1 MAKKKPSKKNV
12 RPAPVVAMPG
22 PDRLERDI
30 EAGSVPAPYVPA
42 PVVVPPVVAAPG
54 PVPGIR
60 GFDVPPTMITPTP
73 VKKPEDKPGSGSGS
87 GGDNRQAEIEAL
99 ADRARGYSGD
109 TATADYIRR
118 LIANQGDG
126 SGTPQQRIDALNRLI
141 KEGKARNLALRGG
154 EEVYASLSDPVNVT
168 GSAVDAGAWASQIEA
183 LALEA
188 AGLSGDPAT
197 AAYIRLLVAN
207 SGSGAGTVEE
217 RIAALKRLIE
227 EGKAR
232 LAAGGNNGNDGK
244 GNGNSGNSGSDGSG
258 SGKTTW
264 EPAKDAKN
272 TIKAVLATYGLGGLA
287 DYLYDLYA
295 AQKVDINRPDA
306 LLFALRDQDIYK
318 KRFAA
323 NALRTAPN
331 RKGGQLFELDPAS
344 YIGLENAYRQLMRSN
359 NLPTDLFDETKDFT
373 DLIAGDVSPQELQD
387 RIQNGFRAVE
397 DADPEVKRQMQQL
410 YGVDEAGLA
419 AYFLNPERAAPIL
432 VRRAKAAKVAAR
444 AKEQAGMQLGQL
456 TAEEIITRGVSQEEA
471 ETAFTQLGLMK
482 GLYTEMTGEET
493 LTEQQKL
500 GAVFGYDVTATK
512 RLTQRQATRK
522 APFQGGG
529 SFARTTGKTS
539 GVTETGLGVAE

>member
-22 PDRLERDI
+22 SDRLERDI
-30 EAGSVPAPYVPA
+30 EAGSVPAPYVPVPA
-42 PVVVPPVVAAPG
+42 PVKGPLVEIPPEDAAAFGVSTTPVV
-54 PVPGIR
+54 
-60 GFDVPPTMITPTP
+60 ITPVGNQPGTTP
-73 VKKPEDKPGSGSGS
+73 PPGNQPGTTPPPENNK
-87 GGDNRQAEIEAL
+87 QAEIEAL
-99 ADRARGYSGD
+99 AYEAAGYSGD
-109 TATADYIRR
+109 AKTADYIRR
-118 LIANQGDG
+118 VVANQGDG
-126 SGTPQQRIDALNRLI
+126 SGT
-141 KEGKARNLALRGG
+141 
-154 EEVYASLSDPVNVT
+154 
-168 GSAVDAGAWASQIEA
+168 
-183 LALEA
+183 
-188 AGLSGDPAT
+188 
-197 AAYIRLLVAN
+197 
-207 SGSGAGTVEE
+207 VEQ

-456 TAEEIITRGVSQEEA
+456 TAEEIITRGISQEEA

-500 GAVFGYDVTATK
+500 GAVLGYDVTATK
-512 RLTQRQATRK
+512 SLAQRQATRK

-539 GVTETGLGVAE
+539 GVTETGLAVAE